1 LPNHL
6 AGALVFNDTLWPRF
20 DTSTISS
27 LKVTDV
33 KRVFGKF
40 TNLSGKINN
49 TTSSRVNDHDDS
61 NKMLCNLSFFQ
72 TKSGHGI
79 SAPITFLHNTTSDHT
94 LPALFQELAQARLRV
109 GLNNSMA
116 SMRIISH
123 PLPITKNEAL
133 RLQTILTTLA
143 ALFVL
148 IPLSYCAASFAVFV
162 VQERSVKAKLL
173 QVTKAFTLLK
183 KWASSS

>member
-1 LPNHL
+1 M
-6 AGALVFNDTLWPRF
+6 
-20 DTSTISS
+20 
-27 LKVTDV
+27 TDV

-49 TTSSRVNDHDDS
+49 TTSSHVNDHDDS
-61 NKMLCNLSFFQ
+61 NKLLCNLSFFR

-133 RLQTILTTLA
+133 HLQTILTTLA

-162 VQERSVKAKLL
+162 VQEQSVKAKLL
-173 QVTKAFTLLK
+173 QVKKAFTLLK